1 MLRRHDV
8 DGGVGRVIEYHGPG
22 LETLTA
28 MDRHVIA
35 NMGTE
40 LGATS
45 TVFPADNAV
54 KRFLAQQGREDEFRK
69 LHAADDAEYHVTETI
84 ALDEIEPLIAE
95 IGRASCRERV

>member
-8 DGGVGRVIEYHGPG
+8 DGGLGQVMEYHGAG
-22 LETLTA
+22 LASLSA

-45 TVFPADNAV
+45 TVFPAGQFGA
-54 KRFLAQQGREDEFRK
+54 
-69 LHAADDAEYHVTETI
+69 
-84 ALDEIEPLIAE
+84 
-95 IGRASCRERV
+95 